1 MVEYRTFLS
10 WALAFTVGGASVAV
24 ADEPV
29 SFVVHPEAEAAVAED
44 ATESLVDRLFNKPV
58 VTPIVAEAY
67 YESDCCPYPKSSA
80 RPGGCSLAEGCAA
93 AVGCTSDSACTSEA
107 WIRFDS
113 EAKSVLPADNPI
125 DGLMKQALAPKDW
138 FDFPVNV
145 GGWHWWNIDTG
156 GVGNGGYGAAGFR
169 GTYAYY
175 VIGQPSVTLEDG
187 SKIGGFVFFAGRDGD
202 PYRSFYSRNF
212 WFLEG
217 YASYSNDELGTLKG
231 GLVNTRFGLDG
242 YLGFIGTAPYFDGFI
257 QDADYG
263 LSWEKTHEICDDLS
277 IDTFAQFFFQNGEWN
292 GSLANHDAESVIGV
306 DERNTAVF
314 RAVPKWK
321 LSDDSTFAWGVSA
334 MVGHI
339 DSDVAGFS
347 SGTRSVW
354 GTDFDYYKGP
364 LNLRGEILQING
376 PTVPNRFASGGPSNR
391 ITSFT
396 SEAAYT
402 VGPVKYRGV
411 YSASYDANPD
421 GRQNI
426 WSLGAVTQVTP
437 NVRVFTEYSEWTVDG
452 NAFVGHATIIEGVQ
466 VVVHWQY

>member
-1 MVEYRTFLS
+1 MLKYQTILS
-10 WALAFTVGGASVAV
+10 WAIAFSLGNSIVAV

-29 SFVVHPEAEAAVAED
+29 SFVVHPENETAVTEEATD
-44 ATESLVDRLFNKPV
+44 SLIDRLFNQPV
-58 VTPIVAEAY
+58 VTPVVAEAY
-67 YESDCCPYPKSSA
+67 YETDCCPDLQTA
-80 RPGGCSLAEGCAA
+80 QRPGGCSLADRCAS
-93 AVGCTSDSACTSEA
+93 AVGCHSDSACASDA

-113 EAKSVLPADNPI
+113 DATSVLPADNPI
-125 DGLMKQALAPKDW
+125 DGLMKKALASKDW

-156 GVGNGGYGAAGFR
+156 GVGNGGYGSAGFR

-202 PYRSFYSRNF
+202 AYRTFYSRNF

-231 GLVNTRFGLDG
+231 GLVNNKFGLDG
-242 YLGFIGTAPYFDGFI
+242 YIGFIGTAPYFDGFI
-257 QDADYG
+257 MDADYG
-263 LSWEKTHEICDDLS
+263 VSWEKTHEVCDDLS
-277 IDTFAQFFFQNGEWN
+277 IDTFAQFFFHDGEWN
-292 GSLANHDAESVIGV
+292 GSLRNHDAESVANLH
-306 DERNTAVF
+306 ERNTAVF

-321 LSDDSTFAWGVSA
+321 LADDSTIAWGVSG

-339 DSDVAGFS
+339 DSDIAGFS

-354 GTDFDYYKGP
+354 GTDLDYYKGP

-391 ITSFT
+391 ITSMT
-396 SEAAYT
+396 AEAAYT

-411 YSASYDANPD
+411 YSASHDSNPD

-452 NAFVGHATIIEGVQ
+452 NAFVGAATIIEGVQ
-466 VVVHWQY
+466 IVVNWQY